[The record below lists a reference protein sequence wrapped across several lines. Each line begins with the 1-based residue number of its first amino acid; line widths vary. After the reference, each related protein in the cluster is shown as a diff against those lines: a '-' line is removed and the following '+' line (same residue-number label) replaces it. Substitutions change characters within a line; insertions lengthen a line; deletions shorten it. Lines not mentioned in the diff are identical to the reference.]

1 MVESGRKHT
10 HRGRGSEP
18 MTGSLESAGAL
29 AVGLLFCVSTVPCR
43 YAHFRRSFLSVK
55 WSTVGCFTLISSPN
69 HSVTTHWKTSEDE
82 NISDRRQ
89 PVCKQM
95 LKSSKVDLSPQLQLH
110 QVTSW
115 QSRIWPPL
123 FCNISSLFCFV
134 F

>member
-1 MVESGRKHT
+1 
-10 HRGRGSEP
+10 

-82 NISDRRQ
+82 NISDRKATSLQ
-89 PVCKQM
+89 TNVKK
-95 LKSSKVDLSPQLQLH
+95 LKSRSITTAAAPSSHQLAEQNLASFVLQHQL
-110 QVTSW
+110 T
-115 QSRIWPPL
+115 I
-123 FCNISSLFCFV
+123 LFCFLNT